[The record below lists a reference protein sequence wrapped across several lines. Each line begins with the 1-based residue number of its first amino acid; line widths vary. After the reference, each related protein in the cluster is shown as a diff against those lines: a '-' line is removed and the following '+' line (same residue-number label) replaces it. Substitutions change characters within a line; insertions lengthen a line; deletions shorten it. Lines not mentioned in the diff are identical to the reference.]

1 MSGRSKPEQGSG
13 ECELLLIRI
22 ISGNVAEMLFMRWS
36 GGRVGL
42 RRRIKAPF
50 SQGARVQIPSGLFWK
65 NNLLFKRI
73 LLVPPSLPP
82 NSLSLATAIASTA
95 IIAVTAI
102 ASAAIAVAASATAT
116 SAIATAADTTT
127 AIATTA
133 ISIAVA
139 ASATA
144 TAAIATAA
152 DTTTGITTAALATAA
167 LATAALATAALAT
180 AAIATAAVASAAI
193 AVATAIASAANAITT
208 IALATTAI
216 TTAALATTG
225 ITQLLMIPFLFLE
238 RDIAQG
244 VSSLETRCM
253 NVLFNVLQGIYYSCL
268 GAQEAGQSRMHQ
280 VEGVNGAAIRA
291 RSGVGFDLP
300 MNVPS
305 NAPDSIKHPAQ
316 EAVRK
321 QVLRKFPV
329 T

>member
-180 AAIATAAVASAAI
+180 AAVASAAI